1 MFFTD
6 MGIATEQVKLERA
19 YMDGSSRVELV
30 KSRLGI
36 PAGITVDIVTKRV
49 YWSDIHFDTVET
61 VTYNGLDR

>member
-6 MGIATEQVKLERA
+6 MGIASEQVKLERA
-19 YMDGSSRVELV
+19 FMDGSNRVELV

-49 YWSDIHFDTVET
+49 YWSDTHFDTVET
-61 VTYNGLDR
+61 VTYSGLDR

>member
-49 YWSDIHFDTVET
+49 YWSDIHYDTVET